1 MAAARQPLPIDAVL
15 PDIVAALT
23 LRPNVVVVA
32 PPGAGKTT
40 RVAPAILDQPWC
52 KGAVWLLSPRRLAAR
67 AAAERIA
74 EEMGEPVGGSVGY
87 ATRLDSKQSK
97 TTRLL
102 VMTRS
107 EEHTAELQSL
117 MRISYADFCL
127 KNKINKKKRAQTNT

>member
-67 AAAERIA
+67 AAAERTPEA
-74 EEMGEPVGGSVGY
+74 
-87 ATRLDSKQSK
+87 
-97 TTRLL
+97 
-102 VMTRS
+102 RS
-107 EEHTAELQSL
+107 EERRVGKEGVRTGRSRWAP
-117 MRISYADFCL
+117 YL
-127 KNKINKKKRAQTNT
+127 K

>member
-67 AAAERIA
+67 AAPERIA
-74 EEMGEPVGGSVGY
+74 AATGEPVGGSGGHGHRV
-87 ATRLDSKQSK
+87 
-97 TTRLL
+97 
-102 VMTRS
+102 RS
-107 EEHTAELQSL
+107 NEP
-117 MRISYADFCL
+117 
-127 KNKINKKKRAQTNT
+127 KNPPALGRS

>member
-74 EEMGEPVGGSVGY
+74 EEMGEPVVGRVGH
-87 ATRLDSKQSK
+87 ATRLNNKPAK
-97 TTRLL
+97 PTRLL
-102 VMTRS
+102 WMTPGLSRNPLPS
-107 EEHTAELQSL
+107 PPTH
-117 MRISYADFCL
+117 
-127 KNKINKKKRAQTNT
+127 N